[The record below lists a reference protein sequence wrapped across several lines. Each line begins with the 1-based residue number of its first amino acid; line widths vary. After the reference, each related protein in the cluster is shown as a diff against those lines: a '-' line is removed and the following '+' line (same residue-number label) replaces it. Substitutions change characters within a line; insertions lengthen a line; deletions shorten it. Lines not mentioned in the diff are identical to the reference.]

1 MREILESSGGGRFWP
16 GFRQETITCLRQWL
30 AMRASVSLVGLPGAG
45 KSNLLQY
52 LAQYPES
59 LNSQAAAVLVPL
71 DLNHLV
77 DGRPSTLYRLVLRA
91 CYQVRARFPQ
101 EVAELCSRL
110 YESHKATT
118 DLFLA
123 QTAVYDLCTAVAQR
137 QGQLILILDQFD
149 NLHRHAEAELTLSLR
164 ALRDSF
170 KETVIYIVGM
180 RQAPPNLA
188 EPALL
193 GELYRLLDTHICWVG
208 AMSRADSLAFIQ
220 QETRRAGQTITEAEA
235 EQLIAL
241 TGGYAALLKA
251 ACAWLVHQ
259 QPRPSADA
267 WLAAL
272 RLPPTLQ
279 NRLADIWREL
289 TQEEQWLLAELAS
302 GVPPNPASTAP
313 GVMTQLAHRGLCQV
327 VDGGWQVNGAL
338 LADFVQTAVQHGL
351 GRIWREAK
359 SGALYQ
365 GTQRLVGL
373 RPLEEALLAFL
384 VQNPYRPHTKSALIQ
399 AVWPEGTHIDG
410 VTDDS
415 LYQAV
420 RGVRQKIEPKT
431 AESYVY
437 LVTKRGVD
445 EGGYQFFPE
454 GNPASGMFRGTSA

>member
-1 MREILESSGGGRFWP
+1 MREIVESSGGGRFWP
-16 GFRQETITCLRQWL
+16 GFRQETIACLRQWL

-52 LAQYPES
+52 LAQHPES

-91 CYQVRARFPQ
+91 CHQVRARFPQ

-149 NLHRHAEAELTLSLR
+149 RVHRHAEAELTLSLR

-170 KETVIYIVGM
+170 KETVLYIVGM
-180 RQAPPNLA
+180 RQAPAHMA
-188 EPALL
+188 EPELL
-193 GELYRLLDTHICWVG
+193 GELFRLLDTHICWVG

-235 EQLIAL
+235 DHLFAL

-251 ACAWLVHQ
+251 ACAWLVYQ
-259 QPRPSADA
+259 RLRPSADA

-272 RLPPTLQ
+272 RLQPTLQ

-289 TQEEQWLLAELAS
+289 TQEEKWLLAELAS
-302 GVPPNPASTAP
+302 GGQPNPASTAP
-313 GVMTQLAHRGLCQV
+313 EVVAQLAHRGLCRAV
-327 VDGGWQVNGAL
+327 AAGWQVNGAL

-384 VQNPYRPHTKSALIQ
+384 VQNPYKPHTKTELIL
-399 AVWPEGTHIDG
+399 AVWPEGIHIEG

-415 LYQAV
+415 LYQVV

-431 AESYVY
+431 AESPVY

-454 GNPASGMFRGTSA
+454 GSPTGGMLRGTTA

>member
-1 MREILESSGGGRFWP
+1 MREIVESSGGGRFWP
-16 GFRQETITCLRQWL
+16 GFRQETIACLRQWL

-52 LAQYPES
+52 LAQHPES

-91 CYQVRARFPQ
+91 CYQVRARLPQ

-110 YESHKATT
+110 YDSHKATT

-149 NLHRHAEAELTLSLR
+149 SLHHRAEPELTLSLR

-180 RQAPPNLA
+180 RQAPPQLA
-188 EPALL
+188 EPELL

-208 AMSRADSLAFIQ
+208 AMSRTDSLAFIQ
-220 QETRRAGQTITEAEA
+220 QEARRAGQTVTDAEA
-235 EQLIAL
+235 NHLFAL

-259 QPRPSADA
+259 QPRSSADTSA
-267 WLAAL
+267 DQWLAAL
-272 RLPPTLQ
+272 RLQPTLK
-279 NRLADIWREL
+279 NRLSEMWREL
-289 TQEEQWLLAELAS
+289 TQEEKWLLAELAG
-302 GVPPNPASTAP
+302 GVQPNPYSTTP
-313 GVMTQLAHRGLCQV
+313 GVMVHLAHRGLCQSMES
-327 VDGGWQVNGAL
+327 GWQVNGAL

-384 VQNPYRPHTKSALIQ
+384 VQNPYKPHTKSELIQ
-399 AVWPEGTHIDG
+399 AVWPEGTHIEG

-431 AESYVY
+431 AESPVY

-454 GNPASGMFRGTSA
+454 GNPAH